1 MLFRSPD
8 SIPLRARR
16 ILDTADHVAAILT
29 VAQHEPASA
38 PTSASAMAA
47 QETLLRPL
55 WDAIRAARL
64 AAIHTAD

>member
-1 MLFRSPD
+1 M
-8 SIPLRARR
+8 
-16 ILDTADHVAAILT
+16 AAILT
-29 VAQHEPASA
+29 VAQHEPAAA

-64 AAIHTAD
+64 AAIHAVG